1 MSVSILDEIVAD
13 LHMKHGE
20 EASHI
25 LPEHRV
31 GSAQGCCSNSIHQD
45 AALLRTSALTWGSYP
60 I

>member
-13 LHMKHGE
+13 LHTKHGE

-31 GSAQGCCSNSIHQD
+31 GSARGCCSNGIQSD
-45 AALLRTSALTWGSYP
+45 ACTPMHSCTHFEHP
-60 I
+60 N

>member
-20 EASHI
+20 EAAHI

-31 GSAQGCCSNSIHQD
+31 GSA
-45 AALLRTSALTWGSYP
+45 
-60 I
+60 